1 MLFCIS
7 ITQTLR
13 EIQGHTRI
21 YIGAYVGIFE
31 ISEGI
36 LKMLR
41 IYRERERE
49 REREGRKINSKK
61 VNIQANKTDY
71 KI

>member
-49 REREGRKINSKK
+49 RERRLKDK
-61 VNIQANKTDY
+61 
-71 KI
+71 